1 MTRMISFFLV
11 FFMFSVA
18 EGFDMNQIPDFQDGG
33 RCWVLSSEGPL
44 GAPFMGKQVRIPGV
58 IGSPRI
64 NDIWGRGRNWLNTC
78 DSGIVGTES
87 FAYREREP
95 FREEWGK
102 VTKLRFKVAI
112 RDRRG
117 VWQIQTNGFPKLFP
131 EIHDGKLIGVA
142 VRFKTPNGESERYF
156 PDPDYLR

>member
-33 RCWVLSSEGPL
+33 RCWVVSS
-44 GAPFMGKQVRIPGV
+44 
-58 IGSPRI
+58 
-64 NDIWGRGRNWLNTC
+64 
-78 DSGIVGTES
+78 ES

-95 FREEWGK
+95 FRKEWGK

-131 EIHDGKLIGVA
+131 EIHEGKLIGVA